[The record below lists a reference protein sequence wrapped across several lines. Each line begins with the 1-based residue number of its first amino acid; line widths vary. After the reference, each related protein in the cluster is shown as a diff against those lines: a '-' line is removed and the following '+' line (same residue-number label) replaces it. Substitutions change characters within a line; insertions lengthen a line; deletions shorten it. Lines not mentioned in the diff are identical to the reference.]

1 MGEHLDMIV
10 CPHFETGPENSRN
23 SEGAM
28 IELADGRL
36 LLAYTHFY
44 AGASDFGAGDIRGK
58 ISEDGG
64 QTWGAPFLIEPNSA
78 RCNVGR
84 LSLLRLKEGF
94 DGRHKTAAHLAH
106 VYVELN
112 RFYHMRLIF
121 KTSADEGE
129 TWSAPT
135 VINDTGML
143 GHICQRGDTAL
154 VLSTGRILVPV
165 YGMFGGMCA
174 SFCFYSDD
182 GGDTWQR
189 SLGEI
194 SVHFSESGRDFA
206 YADFEEPA
214 VVELRDGRLLCF
226 GRTRLGQSYQS
237 TSEDGGV
244 IWRPA
249 EPTGLASSYSPA
261 SLKTIPGTGDI
272 LCVWNQVSGQE
283 ISDGLA
289 RMRMSCAVSKDDGKT
304 WEHFKNLES
313 LDDCGR
319 IAPEEIAADTQGEMQ
334 AIQSR
339 MALKARPTAK
349 DCPDEVKA
357 RYPRWGTGYKHVDY
371 ASTCFSSEGNVLIQ
385 YGVYAPFGDEPTGQ
399 KLVVRPIEWL
409 YE

>member
-1 MGEHLDMIV
+1 
-10 CPHFETGPENSRN
+10 
-23 SEGAM
+23 M

-44 AGASDFGAGDIRGK
+44 QGGSDFGAGDIRGK

-64 QTWGAPFLIEPNSA
+64 
-78 RCNVGR
+78 
-84 LSLLRLKEGF
+84 
-94 DGRHKTAAHLAH
+94 
-106 VYVELN
+106 
-112 RFYHMRLIF
+112 
-121 KTSADEGE
+121 
-129 TWSAPT
+129 
-135 VINDTGML
+135 
-143 GHICQRGDTAL
+143 
-154 VLSTGRILVPV
+154 
-165 YGMFGGMCA
+165 
-174 SFCFYSDD
+174 
-182 GGDTWQR
+182 DTWRR

-226 GRTRLGQSYQS
+226 GRTRLGEQYQS

-244 IWRPA
+244 TWGPA
-249 EPTGLASSYSPA
+249 QPSGLAASYSPA
-261 SLKTIPGTGDI
+261 SLKTIPKTGDI
-272 LCVWNQVSGQE
+272 VCVWNQVSGQE
-283 ISDGLA
+283 IADGLA

-313 LDDCGR
+313 LDDRTR
-319 IAPEEIAADTQGEMQ
+319 IAPEETAADTQGEMQ

-339 MALKARPTAK
+339 LARKARPTQK
-349 DCPDEVKA
+349 DHAAEVRA
-357 RYPRWGTGYKHVDY
+357 RYPRRSGYKHVDY

-385 YGVYAPFGDEPTGQ
+385 YGVYGPIGEEPTGQ